1 VTGMNTSM
9 QTVWVRGDLLV
20 WCAGGADGRGCSGSG
35 PCRASVFGRTMAA
48 DVDAALARLS
58 AGSTAGMAGR
68 GLPTVIDP
76 ARYRDAA
83 GVGWDVSV

>member
-1 VTGMNTSM
+1 
-9 QTVWVRGDLLV
+9 
-20 WCAGGADGRGCSGSG
+20 
-35 PCRASVFGRTMAA
+35 MAA

-83 GVGWDVSV
+83 GVGWEVSV